1 MDNPRAEKPKKPVA
15 ISKDLEK
22 RIAAQREREQT
33 LALMRKRKKKEA
45 DEEAFS
51 NVIAECRDK
60 KNRRKLVVTLERVL
74 DDDENELNEE
84 SPLVVKVRDRLHT
97 FF

>member
-1 MDNPRAEKPKKPVA
+1 M
-15 ISKDLEK
+15 SKDLEK

-33 LALMRKRKKKEA
+33 LTLMRKRKKKEA

-84 SPLVVKVRDRLHT
+84 SPLVVKVSGLTKLIFCQYFKRRRLLLSAW
-97 FF
+97 